1 MATVVQCDTNLTNW
15 HFASLAKVLQLFF
28 VVIFLRTK
36 GGSFHYILIV
46 LVLKI
51 IERQDTVI
59 FVAFHDAVPN
69 YALLV
74 IITIATFRA
83 YLVAISTFQRA
94 ISPLSASPWAAMCI
108 RLTEFIAWSTEC
120 FVADSPIKGLTPR
133 SVPIISASFLAH
145 ITC

>member
-74 IITIATFRA
+74 IITIATSE
-83 YLVAISTFQRA
+83 LV
-94 ISPLSASPWAAMCI
+94 
-108 RLTEFIAWSTEC
+108 
-120 FVADSPIKGLTPR
+120 
-133 SVPIISASFLAH
+133 
-145 ITC
+145 